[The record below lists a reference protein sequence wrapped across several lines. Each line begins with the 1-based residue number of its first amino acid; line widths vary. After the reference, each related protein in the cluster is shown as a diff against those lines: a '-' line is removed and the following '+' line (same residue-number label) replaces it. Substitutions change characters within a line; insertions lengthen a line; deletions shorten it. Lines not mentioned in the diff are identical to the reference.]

1 MHLWTKRPE
10 PRCLSVTLDHFIP
23 SHKITTE
30 LPEQEL
36 FYFYLFIPDRMKV
49 PPYYAYDNDGLHKLY
64 FVFEIWHY

>member
-23 SHKITTE
+23 SHKIT
-30 LPEQEL
+30 
-36 FYFYLFIPDRMKV
+36 PDRMKV